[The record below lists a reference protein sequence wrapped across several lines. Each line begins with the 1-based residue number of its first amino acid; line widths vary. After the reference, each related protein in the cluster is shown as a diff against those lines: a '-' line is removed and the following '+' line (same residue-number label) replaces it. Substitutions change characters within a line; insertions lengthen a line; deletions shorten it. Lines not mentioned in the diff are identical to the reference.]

1 VLVRRRYK
9 VQEEIG
15 KQKEDTEAHER
26 LGFRVSDNTKIQN
39 IDLEAGPDP
48 DAELQQDQ

>member
-1 VLVRRRYK
+1 MLVRGRYE

-26 LGFRVSDNTKIQN
+26 LGFRVSDNTEIQN
-39 IDLEAGPDP
+39 IDLEGGPDP
-48 DAELQQDQ
+48 DAEQQQD